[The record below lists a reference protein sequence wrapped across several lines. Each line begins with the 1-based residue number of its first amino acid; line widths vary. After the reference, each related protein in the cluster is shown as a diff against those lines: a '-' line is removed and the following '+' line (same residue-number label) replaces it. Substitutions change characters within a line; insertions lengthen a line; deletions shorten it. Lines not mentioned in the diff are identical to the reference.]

1 MRTMTK
7 QPRPLASLT
16 GIVLLRDDRL
26 AARTI
31 VVSLLLA
38 VLVAQA
44 VASMRQKSVTFDEI
58 FYIPAGYY
66 HLKTGDFKMNMT
78 NPPLMK
84 LISAAG
90 LLALGPILP
99 PLESPP
105 ADWSMA
111 QQWRY
116 GQQFLYNNRVPH
128 SDILFAGRVG
138 VVLVTAVLAV
148 YVYRFG
154 RRLYGYR
161 AGVCA
166 LTLYCFCPN
175 ILAHGRLAT
184 HDLGLAAMMLA
195 SCYHFWVYM
204 DERRMRSLL
213 ACGVAAGLALLVK
226 TAAVLLAPVFALAA
240 LSCIVRGDGRGGL
253 PGAVKA
259 LRLERMRPR
268 IQQLVS
274 LIVAAVG
281 ISAIVLIMLNAGY
294 GFQGSFDFS
303 PELHAPESGSS
314 APARAH
320 FLASAPIPM
329 PVAFRQLIAFQSEL
343 TEGAGGTFFAGRR
356 YSEGL
361 WYQMLASVGV
371 KTPVPLLLG
380 VVVGAVV
387 LVWQLPRLGAEWLLI
402 GLIIMFLGLFSYLAN
417 VNVGLRY
424 VLPIYPAMHVLVS
437 RWIGVGQGVSWLRR
451 GALGVLLVWYVGGT
465 LRVFPDYLAYFNE
478 VAGGPEHGYRL
489 LVDSNLD
496 WGQDLPAL
504 SQRLTFERDKPIYLS
519 YFGVGYPPAHGIDA
533 SQVTQLPSYLPW
545 TNRPPEA
552 LRGGL
557 YCISAST
564 FQQRGL
570 LTECRLTIAL
580 EDAYQQHKR
589 RPAELTPADAAFYEN
604 LKFLRLCALLRQRE
618 PDEFVGYSILVYDL
632 SDADVAQALDGPPP
646 EQIDDTPGNLF
657 RVLRRCVNSQQ
668 YLAASILCRS
678 LFEITPGVPG
688 PELVAA
694 GVETAAALEELG
706 RDAAA
711 AEVLRP
717 LVIRASDHPSVLN
730 NLAWILATS
739 PDDSIRDATEAV
751 RLAERAKAITRGANP
766 VVLDT
771 LAAAYAAA
779 GDFDQATRTAM
790 AAQQIAKASNDASLE
805 QEINSRLETYRKGQA
820 FVRDEPVSPS
830 NQ

>member
-16 GIVLLRDDRL
+16 GLVLLRDDRL

-99 PLESPP
+99 PMESPP

-138 VVLVTAVLAV
+138 VMLVTAVLAV

-240 LSCIVRGDGRGGL
+240 LFCIVRGDGRGVL

-274 LIVAAVG
+274 LL
-281 ISAIVLIMLNAGY
+281 ISALGVSICVLVVLNAGY

-329 PVAFRQLIAFQSEL
+329 PAAFRQLIAFQSEL

-361 WYQMLASVGV
+361 WYQMLASVGM

-387 LVWQLPRLGAEWLLI
+387 LVWQLPRFGAEWLLI

-437 RWIGVGQGVSWLRR
+437 RWIGAGQGVSWLRR

-478 VAGGPEHGYRL
+478 VAGGPDHGYRL

-618 PDEFVGYSILVYDL
+618 PDEFVGHSILLYELTD
-632 SDADVAQALDGPPP
+632 DDIARALDGPPP
-646 EQIDDTPGNLF
+646 EQVDDTPGNLF
-657 RVLRRCVNSQQ
+657 RVLRRCVTSQQ
-668 YLAASILCRS
+668 YLAASIFCRR
-678 LFEITPGVPG
+678 LLDMTPAMPNDD
-688 PELVAA
+688 LVAA
-694 GVETAAALEELG
+694 AAETAASLEELG
-706 RDAAA
+706 RDKSAVK
-711 AEVLRP
+711 VLR
-717 LVIRASDHPSVLN
+717 LFAARAPDHAGILN

-739 PDDSIRDATEAV
+739 PDEQLRDGQQAV
-751 RLAERAKAITRGANP
+751 QLAEQANAVTGGRNP
-766 VVLDT
+766 GVLDT

-779 GDFDQATRTAM
+779 GDFDQAVRVATE
-790 AAQQIAKASNDASLE
+790 AQHIASSAGASQLT
-805 QEINSRLETYRKGQA
+805 QEINGRLELYRRNQA
-820 FVRDEPVSPS
+820 YLRAAHEGDPR
-830 NQ
+830 Q